1 MNEIITTSEKDLA
14 SERELQILC
23 FYINITSRHQIIRI
37 TNIPNWYLERVI
49 LPGQRLMF
57 YAPAEAKLEIH
68 SSETVT
74 AILTDVIPCQQL
86 SVTNAEL
93 SSSQILP
100 KEKFVK

>member
-1 MNEIITTSEKDLA
+1 MNPSITTSEKALA

-23 FYINITSRHQIIRI
+23 FYINTTSRHQIIRI
-37 TNIPNWYLERVI
+37 TNIPNWYLERIV

-57 YAPAEAKLEIH
+57 YAPTEAKLEIH
-68 SSETVT
+68 TSETVT

-93 SSSQILP
+93 MSSQMLP
-100 KEKFVK
+100 KEKSVK

>member
-1 MNEIITTSEKDLA
+1 MNPSITTSEKALA

-23 FYINITSRHQIIRI
+23 FYINTTSRHQIIRI
-37 TNIPNWYLERVI
+37 TNIPNWYLERVV

-57 YAPAEAKLEIH
+57 YAPTEAKLEIH
-68 SSETVT
+68 TSETVT
-74 AILTDVIPCQQL
+74 AIITDVIPCQQL

-93 SSSQILP
+93 MSSHILP

>member
-1 MNEIITTSEKDLA
+1 MNQIITTSEKALA
-14 SERELQILC
+14 SEREFQILC
-23 FYINITSRHQIIRI
+23 FYINTTSRHQILRI

-57 YAPAEAKLEIH
+57 YAPTEAKLEIH
-68 SSETVT
+68 TSETVT

-93 SSSQILP
+93 MSSHIFP
-100 KEKFVK
+100 KENFFK